1 MAFAA
6 DHGGFGSE
14 REQAE
19 SVVDRGMKGIELHVF
34 ASVWRTI
41 AGSAESET
49 PKKKSAQISVLL
61 AEACCFVLF
70 TPKAEEGF
78 ICLQLHRPEC
88 LMCCLSSGTPRD
100 RAGSAPSFAHTPAE
114 LR

>member
-1 MAFAA
+1 MAFAT

-19 SVVDRGMKGIELHVF
+19 SVVDRWMKGIELHVF
-34 ASVWRTI
+34 ASVRRTI

-61 AEACCFVLF
+61 AEACCFRAVY
-70 TPKAEEGF
+70 
-78 ICLQLHRPEC
+78 PESRRRIY
-88 LMCCLSSGTPRD
+88 LLAAAQT
-100 RAGSAPSFAHTPAE
+100 
-114 LR
+114 